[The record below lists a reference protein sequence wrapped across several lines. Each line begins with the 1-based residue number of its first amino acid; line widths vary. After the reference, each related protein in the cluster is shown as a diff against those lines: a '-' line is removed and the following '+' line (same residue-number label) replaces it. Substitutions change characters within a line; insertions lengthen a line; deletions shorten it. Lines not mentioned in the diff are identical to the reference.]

1 MSSLHKMLTLH
12 VSMRGRHHTKA
23 PLAAA
28 IGYELTVTRATHY
41 VNYVHTAMLMFSTLF
56 KK

>member
-1 MSSLHKMLTLH
+1 MSSLHKMFTLH

-23 PLAAA
+23 PVAAA
-28 IGYELTVTRATHY
+28 ISYELTVTRATHY
-41 VNYVHTAMLMFSTLF
+41 VNYVHTTMLIFPTLF